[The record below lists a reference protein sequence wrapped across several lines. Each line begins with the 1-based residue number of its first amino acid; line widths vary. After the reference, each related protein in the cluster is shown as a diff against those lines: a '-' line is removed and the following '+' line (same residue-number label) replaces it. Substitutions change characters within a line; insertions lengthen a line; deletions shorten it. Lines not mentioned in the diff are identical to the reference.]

1 MFRVTVL
8 TIQQVPASAFIPSGD
23 GLGSKM
29 LHWPR
34 ELRSTQNAVIAAGD
48 DVDRVLRI
56 ILKKVAR
63 LMPYAEGGEIE
74 LVEGKELICRANW
87 GKASKRFGHRSASA
101 INLPGFCSILAQR
114 VPVASPSFGV
124 AGHEDDAPEYLRSSI
139 IAPIPYESE
148 FVGVI
153 RVHSSKV
160 DAFDNTDLL
169 GLQLLAGLISLGLAR
184 EAITREEQARELA
197 DRRFKATFE
206 QAAVGIAH
214 VSPEGRFIRVND
226 RFCEIAG
233 YAPDALMSG
242 GFQRITHPEDL
253 EADLALVGD
262 LLHGRI
268 QNYSMEKRYIRED
281 GAVVW
286 VNLTVSLVRDE
297 LGQPDFFVSVIED
310 ITARREAEV
319 DAEHDHLTG
328 LLNRRGAL
336 RRLESMMLS
345 DSAWNNGLAVAF
357 IDLDGFKAINDAFGH
372 LEGDR
377 CLIKVAKLLSR
388 SLRSGDILA
397 RLGGDEFV
405 ALFPARTEEAV
416 RYVLERLQAEMAG
429 VSEGEDWQLG
439 ASVGVAIAP
448 AESKISAQDLITAA
462 DKLMYKAKQSRDHV
476 PVIAVMDE
484 DAGRGPKPAL
494 A

>member
-1 MFRVTVL
+1 
-8 TIQQVPASAFIPSGD
+8 
-23 GLGSKM
+23 M

-74 LVEGKELICRANW
+74 LVEDKELICRANW

-101 INLPGFCSILAQR
+101 INLPGFCSILVQP
-114 VPVASPSFGV
+114 VPVASPSLDTTGQK
-124 AGHEDDAPEYLRSSI
+124 EAPEFLRSSI

-153 RVHSSKV
+153 RVHSTRV

-226 RFCEIAG
+226 RFCEITG
-233 YAPDALMSG
+233 YEQDALMSG

-268 QNYSMEKRYIRED
+268 QNFSMEKRYIRED
-281 GAVVW
+281 DTVVW

-336 RRLESMMLS
+336 RRLENMMLS

-416 RYVLERLQAEMAG
+416 RYVLERLQAEMAD
-429 VSEGEDWQLG
+429 VSEGEDWHLG
-439 ASVGVAIAP
+439 ASIGVAIAP

-462 DKLMYKAKQSRDHV
+462 DKLMYKAKQSRDYV

-484 DAGRGPKPAL
+484 DAERGPKPAL